1 MSKRTPRRAAPAP
14 RPIYV
19 NAAPNGAL
27 PPNSP
32 DAERGALG
40 CVLISGEAHGLEE
53 TASLLGQLKAGWFY
67 DSRHRLILEAMEALA
82 ADGHVITVATVLL
95 WLKDK
100 GRDGD
105 VSDGN
110 SDALG
115 YLGTCVVPAA
125 SSLLE
130 FAKFRD
136 DLLDKARRRSLLQM
150 AEKAKALAADVT
162 LDPAQVRAAFAENLD
177 AVAKHGSRERKLIEV
192 VTIAEAQAYKPDP
205 KLFLIGEDMISRG
218 DMTVICGWP
227 GLGKSRLATTLA
239 LAGATGR
246 PWMGYRTRRKFR
258 TFILQSENSLRRIN
272 QEVQGLAPE
281 LSEWVKFS
289 HPTQLSFH
297 RPEFRREL
305 MELWRAWPFDCLV
318 IDPWTDVVKDAE
330 AGDVQEAFDNLRA
343 SLPTGEDLP
352 AIVIVAH
359 VRKQGRTDKWRPKA
373 GAELMHE
380 VMGSQAT
387 VGKARTVFALQPESA
402 AADGDVVVFDCGKSN
417 NDRPNPPTA
426 WQRCNGEFR
435 PVADFDFDAWRN
447 PPDDAGS
454 RKVVTEAT
462 LAGVFAGGPLSRKEA
477 VAALE
482 GLGFAQP
489 TAYKALSADGK
500 FAGRLVVDTKGRLN
514 WSKVEA

>member
-1 MSKRTPRRAAPAP
+1 MSKRTPRRGAPAP

-19 NAAPNGAL
+19 NASPDGAL

-32 DAERGALG
+32 DAERGALA
-40 CVLISGEAHGLEE
+40 CVMLSADGHGLAEM
-53 TASLLGQLKAGWFY
+53 ASLLDQLKAGWFY
-67 DSRHRLILEAMEALA
+67 DSRHRLILEAMQSLA
-82 ADGHVITVATVLL
+82 ADGHVVTAATILL
-95 WLKDK
+95 WLRDK
-100 GRDGD
+100 GREDDLRDGQ
-105 VSDGN
+105 G
-110 SDALG
+110 DAIA
-115 YLGTCVVPAA
+115 YLGNVVAPAA
-125 SSLLE
+125 SSVLE

-177 AVAKHGSRERKLIEV
+177 AVAKHGSRERKLIEW
-192 VTIAEAQAYKPDP
+192 VTIEEAQAYQPDP
-205 KLFLIGEDMISRG
+205 KLFLVGEDMISKG
-218 DMTVICGWP
+218 DVTVICGWP

-246 PWMGYRTRRKFR
+246 AWMGYRTRRKFR
-258 TFILQSENSLRRIN
+258 TLILQSENSLRRIKTEFEG
-272 QEVQGLAPE
+272 QDPK
-281 LSEWVKFS
+281 LSEWVRISK
-289 HPTQLSFH
+289 PTSLSFH
-297 RPEFRREL
+297 DPAFRREL
-305 MELWRAWPFDCLV
+305 MELWRAWPFDLII
-318 IDPWTDVVKDAE
+318 IDPWTDVTKDAE
-330 AGDVQEAFDNLRA
+330 AGDVGEAFDNIRA
-343 SLPTGEDLP
+343 SLPHGEDMP

-359 VRKQGRTDKWRPKA
+359 VRKQGRTDKWKPKS

-380 VMGSQAT
+380 VIGSQST

-402 AADGDVVVFDCGKSN
+402 AANSDIVIFDCGKSN

-435 PVADFDFDAWRN
+435 PVADFDFEAWRN
-447 PPDDAGS
+447 PPDDAGG
-454 RKVVTEAT
+454 RKVITEAT
-462 LAGVFAGGPLSRKEA
+462 LAGVFAGGPLSRNEA
-477 VAALE
+477 VAALKE
-482 GLGFAQP
+482 AGFAQP